1 MAFGVG
7 AAAADGHGA
16 PGAAA
21 RTRRR
26 DLREFARVSSA
37 TGLPLGT
44 GKDALAPRAPT
55 PNAGAARGLRRAP
68 RPRTSAPPPIRHRL
82 YGISR
87 SRPRLGDTGHVAV
100 DVSVPL
106 PGADPGRFLRSEP
119 DEALVELVRGGHEA
133 AFEAIYDRHHRGLL
147 AFCRHMLGSREEGED
162 ALQHTFA
169 AAYRA
174 LTGAGERPR
183 DLKPWLY
190 AIARNRCISVLRA
203 RRPDEA
209 APAYDEEADAPVA
222 DGLADAVQRR
232 DDLRD
237 LVAEIHRLPDDQRAA
252 LVLFELGDHSHAEI
266 AAVLSIDRAKV
277 KALVFQARE
286 GLLRARTA
294 RDTPCAEIRR
304 SLSSRTRFLG
314 HRGVVRGHLDRCAA
328 CAAYDLEVRRQRS
341 ALALALPVLPSLELK
356 DSVLGPLI
364 GGGAGGAGG
373 GAGGAG
379 GGRGGPG
386 RGGAAAERAPALRA
400 RARPAEPGRPDP
412 GRPER
417 VRPHPARPPQAP

>member
-1 MAFGVG
+1 M
-7 AAAADGHGA
+7 
-16 PGAAA
+16 
-21 RTRRR
+21 
-26 DLREFARVSSA
+26 REFARVSSA
-37 TGLPLGT
+37 ARLPLTAGT
-44 GKDALAPRAPT
+44 DALAPRAPT
-55 PNAGAARGLRRAP
+55 PNAGAARVLGRAP
-68 RPRTSAPPPIRHRL
+68 RPRTSAPRRAHDQP
-82 YGISR
+82 YGIPR
-87 SRPRLGDTGHVAV
+87 RRPRLGDTGRVAV

-133 AFEAIYDRHHRGLL
+133 AFEALYDRHHRGLL

-174 LTGAGERPR
+174 LTGLGERPR

-190 AIARNRCISVLRA
+190 AIARNRCISLLRA
-203 RRPDEA
+203 RRPHDA
-209 APAYDEEADAPVA
+209 GPACDEEADAPVV

-286 GLLRARTA
+286 GLLRARNA

-304 SLSSRTRFLG
+304 HLSSRTRVMPR
-314 HRGVVRGHLDRCAA
+314 RGVVRGHLDRCPA
-328 CAAYDLEVRRQRS
+328 CAAYDLEVRGQRS

-356 DSVLGPLI
+356 DSVLGPLLGGGASVAGGGAVVAGSAAGG
-364 GGGAGGAGG
+364 GGGAGAGAGAG
-373 GAGGAG
+373 AAGAGAAGGAG
-379 GGRGGPG
+379 ATGAGAAGGAGAGAAGGG
-386 RGGAAAERAPALRA
+386 GGAATRP
-400 RARPAEPGRPDP
+400 RPAG
-412 GRPER
+412 
-417 VRPHPARPPQAP
+417 